1 MSTGSITGRVRK
13 QHRDKWG
20 RWVAQEFSGQQSS
33 SVMVI
38 SAYQPVDKRSKEG
51 TNSVA
56 SQHRSLLLQAG
67 DSTKDP
73 RTAFQRDLLQQLQ
86 TYRQAGAEI
95 LLVGDF
101 NEAFGSEPDGIS
113 SMTGNLGLIH
123 LMSHHH
129 PNTPTPVTYA
139 RGAKCLDYA
148 FGTPRVAEAMVAA
161 GYKAFNERFLSD
173 HRGYFFDFN
182 TKLLFGS
189 PNQDLASLS
198 KRRLNTANLKN
209 TTTYIEKLY
218 DLLRSH
224 NVFDPAERL
233 TIAGNHHTL
242 AEALDRDVTAA
253 CLSAESRLPAFGE
266 AAWSKELAT
275 ARKRTNTIG
284 KLLYTMKAGRDTTS
298 LIADATA
305 IMPSTWSPPFPS
317 NNVLNNGAQKRN
329 SLRISLK
336 LVSSEETKN

>member
-1 MSTGSITGRVRK
+1 
-13 QHRDKWG
+13 
-20 RWVAQEFSGQQSS
+20 
-33 SVMVI
+33 
-38 SAYQPVDKRSKEG
+38 
-51 TNSVA
+51 
-56 SQHRSLLLQAG
+56 
-67 DSTKDP
+67 
-73 RTAFQRDLLQQLQ
+73 
-86 TYRQAGAEI
+86 
-95 LLVGDF
+95 
-101 NEAFGSEPDGIS
+101 
-113 SMTGNLGLIH
+113 
-123 LMSHHH
+123 
-129 PNTPTPVTYA
+129 
-139 RGAKCLDYA
+139 
-148 FGTPRVAEAMVAA
+148 MVAA

-284 KLLYTMKAGRDTTS
+284 QLLYTMKAGRDTTS

-305 IMPSTWSPPFPS
+305 IMPSTWSTLFHPTMFS
-317 NNVLNNGAQKRN
+317 TMARRK
-329 SLRISLK
+329 
-336 LVSSEETKN
+336 ETRCGYR